1 MPTLLSELNFC
12 AYLVYSPRGQS
23 DVSIKSRQIRDA
35 VKAARTE
42 VIQPAISQLKTALTL
57 TAAAFFGNDVIL
69 IPAPGSSPL
78 VTGAAWPALTIAKT
92 LESNGL
98 GHETVKCL
106 RRTTAV
112 PKSAYASPGNR
123 PSVQRHY
130 DTMEVD
136 AQLLSAKRIL
146 LVDDFVTKGATLLA
160 GASRIAEAF
169 PTADIRAFALVRT
182 RGLVQDIDNIP
193 DLAVG
198 QITYSGGDVQR
209 NP

>member
-1 MPTLLSELNFC
+1 
-12 AYLVYSPRGQS
+12 
-23 DVSIKSRQIRDA
+23 
-35 VKAARTE
+35 
-42 VIQPAISQLKTALTL
+42 
-57 TAAAFFGNDVIL
+57 
-69 IPAPGSSPL
+69 
-78 VTGAAWPALTIAKT
+78 
-92 LESNGL
+92 
-98 GHETVKCL
+98 
-106 RRTTAV
+106 
-112 PKSAYASPGNR
+112 
-123 PSVQRHY
+123 
-130 DTMEVD
+130 MEVD